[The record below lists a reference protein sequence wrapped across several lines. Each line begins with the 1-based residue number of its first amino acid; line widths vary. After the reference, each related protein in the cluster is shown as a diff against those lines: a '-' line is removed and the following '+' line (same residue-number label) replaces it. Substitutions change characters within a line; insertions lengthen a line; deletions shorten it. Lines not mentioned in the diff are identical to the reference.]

1 MTTIATY
8 QQQIEDALKDKKYGS
23 NPKELYEP
31 ISYIMSLGGKRL
43 RPVLVFIATDIFDG
57 DTSKALH
64 PALAIELFHNF
75 TLVHEVLLKYRHQKY
90 RLQ

>member
-1 MTTIATY
+1 MNSIATY

-43 RPVLVFIATDIFDG
+43 RPVLVFIATDIFD
-57 DTSKALH
+57 
-64 PALAIELFHNF
+64 
-75 TLVHEVLLKYRHQKY
+75 
-90 RLQ
+90 